1 MELNRRGDTLNLM
14 FKLFMTFFKIG
25 AFTIGGGYAMLPLI
39 QKEVV
44 ETNEWIT
51 QDEFMDILAIAEATP
66 GPVAINTSTYVGYKM
81 AGVKGS
87 LICTLGTVLPSFTII
102 LLIVTFFWDY
112 RQNPLIEKIFL
123 GIRPAVAALIF
134 SAVYK
139 MGKHMEFN
147 IRHAL
152 GTGLT
157 ILTILLL
164 DISPIYIIL
173 VAALGSIVY
182 FKNKEKRL

>member
-1 MELNRRGDTLNLM
+1 MELM

-39 QKEVV
+39 QREVV
-44 ETNEWIT
+44 ETHQWLTE
-51 QDEFMDILAIAEATP
+51 DEFMDILAIAEATP

-102 LLIVTFFWDY
+102 LLIVKFFWQY
-112 RQNPLIEKIFL
+112 RQNPLIEKVFL

-139 MGKHMEFN
+139 MGRHMEVN
-147 IRHAL
+147 IWHIIGA
-152 GTGLT
+152 GLT
-157 ILTILLL
+157 ILAILLL

-173 VAALGSIVY
+173 TAAFGSIGY
-182 FKNKEKRL
+182 FKSKEKNL

>member
-1 MELNRRGDTLNLM
+1 MGLM
-14 FKLFMTFFKIG
+14 FDLFMTFFKIG

-39 QKEVV
+39 QREVV
-44 ETNEWIT
+44 ETHQWISE
-51 QDEFMDILAIAEATP
+51 DEFIDILAIAEATP

-102 LLIVTFFWDY
+102 LLIVKFFWQY
-112 RQNPLIEKIFL
+112 RQNPLIEKVFL

-139 MGKHMEFN
+139 IGKHME
-147 IRHAL
+147 ITTVHL
-152 GTGLT
+152 IITGLT
-157 ILTILLL
+157 ILAILVL

-173 VAALGSIVY
+173 TAALGSIGY
-182 FKNKEKRL
+182 FKSKENRL